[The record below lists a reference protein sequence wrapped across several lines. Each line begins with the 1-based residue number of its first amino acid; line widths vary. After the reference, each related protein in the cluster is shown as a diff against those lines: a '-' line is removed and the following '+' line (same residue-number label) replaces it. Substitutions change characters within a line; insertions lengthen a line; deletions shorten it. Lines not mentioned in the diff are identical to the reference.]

1 MKESQGKRKLWIQ
14 LLKNT
19 KEARTKRG
27 KKREEEIMRKW
38 GIQDKEEKQKNET

>member
-1 MKESQGKRKLWIQ
+1 MESQGKRKIWIQ

-27 KKREEEIMRKW
+27 KKRGNNEEM
-38 GIQDKEEKQKNET
+38 GNTG